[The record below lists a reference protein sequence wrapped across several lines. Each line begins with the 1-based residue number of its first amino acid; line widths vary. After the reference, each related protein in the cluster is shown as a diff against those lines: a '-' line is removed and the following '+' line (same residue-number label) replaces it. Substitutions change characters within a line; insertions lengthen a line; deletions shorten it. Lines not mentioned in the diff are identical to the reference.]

1 MSLLL
6 TSRRLLHSAAQRM
19 VAASTAAHSGTGDLL
34 SIFTSTEESQ
44 GLNTSQYTSAPAQT
58 KAKCALASSNLVLA
72 HRGRRQASRGEGKG
86 QKKSEEG
93 EGFERWCCVHV
104 RRTGALTRTR
114 TCTCTCISS
123 THVYCLLAFL
133 ATNTTQCEHTLQ
145 DANAFFVVNPKDEP
159 LVSNVFLKRRRCE
172 EIKQQGF
179 CSFLLR
185 QQALQAAQLLDAS
198 EVSAHLCVCV
208 VCVVYV
214 VCVCVVLCVWGYP
227 CAYEDV
233 WKGFLWMGVAPCA
246 FLVSPARMTCVCVGN
261 LTGQSTHA
269 GSVFHRPGWVSEAV
283 GGGVSE

>member
-58 KAKCALASSNLVLA
+58 KAKCALASSNP
-72 HRGRRQASRGEGKG
+72 
-86 QKKSEEG
+86 
-93 EGFERWCCVHV
+93 
-104 RRTGALTRTR
+104 
-114 TCTCTCISS
+114 
-123 THVYCLLAFL
+123 
-133 ATNTTQCEHTLQ
+133 CEHTLQ

-198 EVSAHLCVCV
+198 EDKAHMPGVFFTGQDGHGKSMALA
-208 VCVVYV
+208 YLGYRYWKKGW
-214 VCVCVVLCVWGYP
+214 VVLPIASGARWVLDPQYIDASTSRKNRIDSTRDAIHWLNSFYKLNDDRVAQLATSKEYTWLEGSHTTPAGTPLKRTKRTCP
-227 CAYEDV
+227 CYRRS
-233 WKGFLWMGVAPCA
+233 CC
-246 FLVSPARMTCVCVGN
+246 R
-261 LTGQSTHA
+261 
-269 GSVFHRPGWVSEAV
+269 
-283 GGGVSE
+283 